1 MVSGVG
7 ILSGFPLYQRLTQ
20 TTRDAEAVKFGTR
33 PVMKAEIEYFRSKI
47 ATIETP
53 EDFLKDHRLLQFA
66 LVAFDMDGQLQ
77 YPARIKQIMLSDP
90 SDPQSLVNRMSDS
103 RYKTIN
109 NAFNFTG
116 LGAAK
121 LKNASFID
129 SIVSRYTQN
138 SYEANLGEISPH
150 IPDALYFERAIK
162 NVSNGYQ
169 VIGDPVLFDVV
180 KVALSIPNAAVT
192 GSIERLSDWVEKDF
206 DFSRVN
212 DATYVKKII
221 DRYLVLKDVEARQES
236 SDNPLLGM
244 FA

>member
-20 TTRDAEAVKFGTR
+20 ATRDAEAVKFAKR
-33 PVMKAEIEYFRSKI
+33 PNMQAEIEYFRSKV
-47 ATIETP
+47 ATFETP
-53 EDFLKDHRLLQFA
+53 EDFLKDRRALQFA

-77 YPARIKQIMLSDP
+77 YPARIKQILLSDI
-90 SDPQSLVNRMSDS
+90 SDPASLVNRMSDS

-116 LGAAK
+116 LGVAK
-121 LKNASFID
+121 LSNASFID

-138 SYEANLGEISPH
+138 SYEVNLGEMSPH

-162 NVSNGYQ
+162 GITSAYQ
-169 VIGDPVLFDVV
+169 IIGDPVLFDVV
-180 KVALSIPNAAVT
+180 KVALNIPNAAVT
-192 GSIERLSDWVEKDF
+192 GSIERLAEWVERDF
-206 DFSRVN
+206 DLSKVR
-212 DATYVKKII
+212 DSTYIKKIV